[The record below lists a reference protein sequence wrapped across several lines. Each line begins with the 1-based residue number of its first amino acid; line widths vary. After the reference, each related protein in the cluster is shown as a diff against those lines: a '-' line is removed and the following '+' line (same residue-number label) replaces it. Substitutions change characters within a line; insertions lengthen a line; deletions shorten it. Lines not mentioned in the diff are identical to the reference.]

1 MSAVERRVVDSLKKA
16 IRLLQYKLCKAQN
29 ENTRKSLLAHLNEH
43 LLAAQNLR
51 EQLQMRAAEKAV
63 LHVQA
68 FAQKSE
74 RMFAVGHRL
83 IQFARTEVKDASRA
97 EAALTMNEDG
107 AEGCSGKMR
116 MTVKALKDALT
127 QRGLDT
133 RGTKD
138 DLLRR
143 LNLASLGEGIP
154 NGAGG
159 ASFVAGAAAKPGAAG
174 TSAQSSGG
182 GAAALDAGDDAGEEA
197 AGKMTVKELQIALEP
212 RCLAM
217 RGNKADLVTRLVLA
231 RRAASGAAENSALGG
246 GGDGAV
252 LGARNGARDEGGAD
266 EAEDAV
272 SVAVAAVESGG
283 TAVSS
288 RGSGRSRSRNRDGIG
303 GAAEDKGKT
312 LAEPNG
318 TSCAIWHR
326 PLTSCTAMNAVSLE
340 FDSD

>member
-1 MSAVERRVVDSLKKA
+1 MSAVERRDVDSLKKA
-16 IRLLQYKLCKAQN
+16 IRSLQPKLCKAQN
-29 ENTRKSLLAHLNEH
+29 ENTRKSLLAHLSKH

-51 EQLQMRAAEKAV
+51 EQLQMRAAEKTV
-63 LHVQA
+63 LHLQA

-74 RMFAVGHRL
+74 LMFAVAHKL

-97 EAALTMNEDG
+97 EAALTMNEAG

-174 TSAQSSGG
+174 TSAQ
-182 GAAALDAGDDAGEEA
+182 
-197 AGKMTVKELQIALEP
+197 
-212 RCLAM
+212 R
-217 RGNKADLVTRLVLA
+217 
-231 RRAASGAAENSALGG
+231 
-246 GGDGAV
+246 
-252 LGARNGARDEGGAD
+252 
-266 EAEDAV
+266 
-272 SVAVAAVESGG
+272 
-283 TAVSS
+283 
-288 RGSGRSRSRNRDGIG
+288 
-303 GAAEDKGKT
+303 
-312 LAEPNG
+312 
-318 TSCAIWHR
+318 
-326 PLTSCTAMNAVSLE
+326 
-340 FDSD
+340 